1 MTTISWIIFDLFFM
15 ALNAVMAVINVRAE
29 RHLLAAFCLLLMA
42 LFALM
47 IGLQLGRL
55 AS

>member
-1 MTTISWIIFDLFFM
+1 MTTSFWIVFDLVFM
-15 ALNAVMAVINVRAE
+15 ALNGVMAFINVKSD

-47 IGLQLGRL
+47 IGLQVGRL
-55 AS
+55 LS